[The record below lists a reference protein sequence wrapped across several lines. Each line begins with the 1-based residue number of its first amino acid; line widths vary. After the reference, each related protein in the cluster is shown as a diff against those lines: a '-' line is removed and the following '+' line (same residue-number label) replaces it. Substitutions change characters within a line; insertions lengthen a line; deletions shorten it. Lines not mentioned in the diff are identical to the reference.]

1 MSTLDWRNGY
11 LWRAADEAG
20 NVILNPLSWRENT
33 GIEFLRRGTAAQALR
48 EPLLAEEAAE
58 AGLLAGEGATAGV
71 AETLGLAGGVG
82 LASAEGAEVGMFG
95 GPVGAL
101 VGAGL
106 GAAAGVALAF
116 RGRNA
121 PEREDHFLDARSVN
135 GANESARPL
144 RSRFDQALDQRQRN
158 PQPLRPRLERH
169 NFPGSEE
176 EAFYR
181 MDAPSAP
188 PWRRDDE
195 APGRQQDVLRPTAA
209 ARPQE
214 QRRSAQDVVNAIAAA
229 QPRAPEQL
237 RIPRVPGDRNR
248 APPPSS
254 SSSSGGQPAGSSQD
268 IMRPTSAPMASS
280 YGLNPAPPLPAL
292 PPARRRNKGPPV
304 AAS

>member
-1 MSTLDWRNGY
+1 
-11 LWRAADEAG
+11 
-20 NVILNPLSWRENT
+20 
-33 GIEFLRRGTAAQALR
+33 
-48 EPLLAEEAAE
+48 
-58 AGLLAGEGATAGV
+58 
-71 AETLGLAGGVG
+71 
-82 LASAEGAEVGMFG
+82 MFG

-116 RGRNA
+116 RGRDA

-169 NFPGSEE
+169 VPGSEE
-176 EAFYR
+176 APVFYR

-195 APGRQQDVLRPTAA
+195 APGRQQEVLRPTAA

-248 APPPSS
+248 SPPVPS
-254 SSSSGGQPAGSSQD
+254 GQPAGSSQD
-268 IMRPTSAPMASS
+268 IMRPTSAPVASS
-280 YGLNPAPPLPAL
+280 YGLNPAPPLPVL
-292 PPARRRNKGPPV
+292 PAARRRNKGPV